1 MESVA
6 LQNDKPRL
14 LIVSHVLPLPGAT
27 GQQQR
32 VANTLRTF
40 RNHFHVSFLT
50 SCGKQPEQVLR
61 QKLVEFCD
69 EAILLPSAYEASQF
83 GKLWHRGAGAAYALR
98 TGLKESNYI
107 IGELEFAAERIEMAL
122 DGRSFDLALFEYWH
136 AAGAVEIFKRRG
148 IPCALDMH
156 DVLWQ
161 TYKRQLDRGAL
172 PASLKSWQLER
183 YRQREEQAWQLFDA
197 IIAIN
202 HSELQHVA
210 QCVPPPVKLFHAG
223 MGVDLTMWPYLWQPQ
238 NPPRL
243 AYYGGLGNPHNQTD
257 ARKVHDELMPALW
270 RRFPDA
276 ELWLIGSNPPEDL
289 RALTADA
296 RVKVTGFIERVQPI
310 LSTMTAV
317 LCPFSGTFGF
327 RSRVIET
334 MALGVPVVASPDA
347 VYGMEME
354 EGRGLL
360 LGETN
365 EQLIEH
371 ALRLLDDQSFAA
383 EQSKLARRQ
392 IETQF
397 SVEATYGKLALE
409 LRDWLLNSE
418 ASFTRISH

>member
-6 LQNDKPRL
+6 LENNKPRL
-14 LIVSHVLPLPGAT
+14 LVISHVLPFPGAT

-32 VANTLRTF
+32 VANTLKTF
-40 RNHFHVSFLT
+40 RNHFHVSFLA
-50 SCGKQPEQVLR
+50 SCGKRPEQVLR
-61 QKLVEFCD
+61 ERLVEFCD

-83 GKLWHRGAGAAYALR
+83 GKIWHRGAGAAFALR

-107 IGELEFAAERIEMAL
+107 IGELEFAPERIERAME
-122 DGRSFDLALFEYWH
+122 DRSFDLALFEYWH
-136 AAGAVEIFKRRG
+136 AASAVEIFKRRG

-161 TYKRQLDRGAL
+161 TYKRQLGHGVL
-172 PASLKSWQLER
+172 PSSLKSWQLER

-210 QCVPPPVKLFHAG
+210 QCVPPSVKMFHAG
-223 MGVDLTMWPYLWQPQ
+223 MGVDLKLWPYSWQPQ
-238 NPPRL
+238 NPPRV
-243 AYYGGLGNPHNQTD
+243 AYYGGLGNPHNQAD
-257 ARKVHDELMPALW
+257 ARKVHNELMPAIW
-270 RRFPDA
+270 QRFPNA

-296 RVKVTGFIERVQPI
+296 RVKVTGFVEQVQPI
-310 LSTMTAV
+310 LSTMTAI

-327 RSRVIET
+327 RSRLIET

-354 EGRGLL
+354 EGCGLR

-371 ALRLLDDQSFAA
+371 ALQLFSDENFAA
-383 EQSKLARRQ
+383 EQSKLARQ
-392 IETQF
+392 QVEKQF
-397 SVEATYGKLALE
+397 SVEATYGKLAIE
-409 LRDWLLNSE
+409 LREWLSNSKTL
-418 ASFTRISH
+418 SRGINH

>member
-1 MESVA
+1 MESVE
-6 LQNDKPRL
+6 QTDNKPRL
-14 LIVSHVLPLPGAT
+14 LVISHVLPFPGAT

-32 VANTLRTF
+32 VANTLKTF

-50 SCGKQPEQVLR
+50 SCEKQPERVLR
-61 QKLVEFCD
+61 RKLSEICD
-69 EAILLPSAYEASQF
+69 DAILLPSVYEASQF

-107 IGELEFAAERIEMAL
+107 IGELEFAPDKIERAL
-122 DGRSFDLALFEYWH
+122 DGRSFDLVLFEYWH
-136 AAGAVEIFKRRG
+136 AAGAVEIFKRQG

-161 TYKRQLDRGAL
+161 TYKRQLDRGLL

-202 HSELQHVA
+202 HSELNHVS
-210 QCVPPPVKLFHAG
+210 QCVPSSVKLFHAG
-223 MGVDLTMWPYLWQPQ
+223 MGVDLTLWPYSWQPQ
-238 NPPRL
+238 NPPRI

-257 ARKVHDELMPALW
+257 ARKVHDELMPAIW
-270 RRFPDA
+270 QSFPEA
-276 ELWLIGSNPPEDL
+276 QLWLIGSNPPEDL

-296 RVKVTGFIERVQPI
+296 RVKVTGFVEQVQSV
-310 LSTMTAV
+310 LSTMTAMM
-317 LCPFSGTFGF
+317 CPFSGTFGF

-347 VYGMEME
+347 VYGMEMKA
-354 EGRGLL
+354 GRGLL
-360 LGETN
+360 LGESN

-371 ALRLLDDQSFAA
+371 ALRLLGDEDFAA
-383 EQSKLARRQ
+383 VQSKSARQ
-392 IETQF
+392 QVEKQF
-397 SVEATYGKLALE
+397 SIEATYGNLALE
-409 LRDWLLNSE
+409 LCDWLSNPELR
-418 ASFTRISH
+418 FKRISN